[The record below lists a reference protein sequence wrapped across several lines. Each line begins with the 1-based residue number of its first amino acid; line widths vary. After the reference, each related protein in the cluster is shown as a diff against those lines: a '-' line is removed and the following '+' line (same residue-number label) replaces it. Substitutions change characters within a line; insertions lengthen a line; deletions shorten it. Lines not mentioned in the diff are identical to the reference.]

1 MSVRRTFA
9 IAALLVGCALLAG
22 CSRLLSLGNSDAL
35 TPASAE
41 DCEKFG
47 HELEQAVAADD
58 AARTTELIGLAGL
71 FRRATADFEGSAE
84 YKAQLR
90 KHAEED
96 ARNDPFVPLLLAS
109 VRRGAQVKLLRVHA
123 VDGRSRALVRYIS
136 PRGSVEYFDFL
147 PARGSDG
154 LVAEDIQLAANGELA
169 SQTLRRLQLK
179 VAAEQNHGPP
189 GHPPSSARIWVP
201 QIPKLNAMYK
211 QCIDRKYAEAVATY
225 KSLPSEVRA
234 DKSVFLRYLWAAEAV
249 SDTEFLLAL
258 DGFRRQFPNDPG
270 LVFQNI
276 DYYRL
281 MRSYDAALQ
290 SIDKAEKVIGG
301 DPYLNA
307 LRAKLLVKG
316 WKFREA
322 RAAANKAIEQEPGL
336 THGYWGRIDIAL
348 AEANHPDTLAYLKK
362 LVENTGHV
370 VGDLRKDSDFAVFV
384 RSAEYQEWVVW
395 CTARKN

>member
-1 MSVRRTFA
+1 
-9 IAALLVGCALLAG
+9 
-22 CSRLLSLGNSDAL
+22 LSLGNPDAL
-35 TPASAE
+35 TPASAD

-58 AARTTELIGLAGL
+58 EARTTELIGLAGL

-109 VRRGAQVKLLRVHA
+109 VRRGAQIKLLRVHA

-136 PRGSVEYFDFL
+136 PRGWVEYFDFL
-147 PARGSDG
+147 PSRGPNG
-154 LVAEDIQLAANGELA
+154 LVAEDIQFAANGELA
-169 SQTLRRLQLK
+169 SQTIRRVQLN
-179 VAAEQNHGPP
+179 VAAEQQRGPP

-201 QIPKLNAMYK
+201 QIPKLNAMYR

-225 KSLPSEVRA
+225 KSLPAEIRA
-234 DKSVFLRYLWAAEAV
+234 DKSVFLTYLWASEAV

-281 MRSYDAALQ
+281 MRNYDAALQ
-290 SIDKAEKVIGG
+290 SIDKAEKAIGG

-307 LRAKLLVKG
+307 LRATLLVKA
-316 WKFREA
+316 WKFQEA
-322 RAAANKAIEQEPGL
+322 RAAADKAISEEPGL
-336 THGYWGRIDIAL
+336 THGYWGRIDVSL
-348 AEANHPDTLAYLKK
+348 AEANHPDTLAYLKR

-370 VGDLRKDSDFAVFV
+370 VGDLRKHRDFAVFT
-384 RSAEYQEWVVW
+384 RSAEYQEWVAW
-395 CTARKN
+395 SAARKK